1 MNTAKQIINKGAEA
15 EIFKH
20 RNTIIKFRPEKKYRN
35 EQIDLQLRKF
45 RTNRETKVLQ
55 KLAEL
60 NVPAPQ
66 LVGQDSEF
74 MLKNNIDPK
83 FSINMNFIEGNQ
95 LKTILSADNFKSYA
109 MQVGD
114 IVAKMHNNDIVH
126 GDLTTSNMLVNDD
139 KVFLIDF
146 GLSNFS
152 TKVEDK
158 AVDLHLLKEA
168 LNSKHPLFAD
178 KLFND
183 IVDKYKECYP
193 GAIDVLKR
201 FEQVELR
208 GKNKH

>member
-1 MNTAKQIINKGAEA
+1 MTSARQIINKGAEA
-15 EIFKH
+15 EIFQHK
-20 RNTIIKFRPEKKYRN
+20 NKIIKYRPEKTYRHN
-35 EQIDLQLRKF
+35 DIDLRLRRF

-60 NVPAPQ
+60 KVAAPQ
-66 LVGQDSEF
+66 LVSADTEF
-74 MLKNNIDPK
+74 MQEHGIDSK
-83 FSINMNFIEGNQ
+83 FAINMQFIEGNQ
-95 LKTILSADNFKSYA
+95 LKTILSADNFKPYA

-114 IVAKMHNNDIVH
+114 LIAKMHNNDIVH
-126 GDLTTSNMLVNDD
+126 GDLTTSNMLVDEE
-139 KVFLIDF
+139 KVYLIDF

-168 LNSKHPLFAD
+168 LNSKHPLIAD
-178 KLFND
+178 KLFNS
-183 IVDKYKECYP
+183 IVERYKVQSP
-193 GAIDVLKR
+193 DALDVLKR